1 MRKYK
6 RHICAKLKKL
16 LPAVLG
22 LMTAGSFMTAQAS
35 DAVSIPEGTEGNL
48 STAINPEGNTID
60 RYGIFGS
67 SGTGG
72 APPIYFFA
80 MSPIKNWGLNTDPN
94 GELTKNS
101 IGDYAYLVNNGV
113 IRLSYKEIA
122 DKYGSLVTG
131 SIPVADGYYYN
142 VMGRGLQA
150 GTNSTVINNGAIY
163 MVFDEDESTKG
174 LFFHA
179 LNASNNS
186 SMINNGTI
194 EITGQGSTGANVRA
208 LATSGNDMIMR
219 NYGTI
224 YMDVGSAELSR
235 SLANTGQRSLIEN
248 YGTIYNRSHAL
259 IYGMAYN
266 RNSQLNNFGKVTAIV
281 NAAADKTGNVSA
293 AFSVTAPGAM
303 GLVGTGGNNYT
314 GKSIFNSGIVDV
326 QVMGAYALPT
336 TAAADFL
343 LGNTS
348 SPGMTNKKPLDSG
361 IWYVENIGVLK
372 HSSTVQP
379 SAENSYV
386 VRNSEIGINTVTGIG
401 DAMNP
406 VQAKIGRWTTE
417 LRDFGTTKD
426 FIQVARHSGDS
437 AGEYKY
443 GVDFSSTNLIL
454 RPAAGYTAGTPYLV
468 SANTLVTPVDGN
480 SLESLADVTG
490 MDTMTFSSEVA
501 DIIAVNAAQVYPGT
515 YAVSLTP
522 TNDSAKSKRLLN
534 SVAMLPVDFTRASM
548 DRLDYELETNPDK
561 WFLTPYYTN
570 SKRSSG
576 MKGKFH
582 GYIGG
587 SNWRFGDKLTGG
599 IHASYS
605 IGNGKDGGI
614 AYTHVKGVAGGL
626 HLTYTPEVDKNWI
639 RANVTYM
646 HNSGDAT
653 FDKTASTGLL
663 LNGKRSEDSNNI
675 YAAINV
681 GQKNTL
687 SERDDLRS
695 EVGLSYLN
703 MNNADPVNWS
713 YMGEELAGY
722 RMSVD
727 KYNALYATAKTAWSH
742 RFSDADNSGV
752 LRLGLGVRGR
762 LSAKNMQLG
771 MMNTK
776 LGGTVRE
783 DPIQGLVN
791 VSYNQPFNSRFQMD
805 LGYQG
810 VFGKDL
816 KNHNFYASFNA
827 SF

>member
-1 MRKYK
+1 
-6 RHICAKLKKL
+6 
-16 LPAVLG
+16 
-22 LMTAGSFMTAQAS
+22 MTAQAS
-35 DAVSIPEGTEGNL
+35 EAITVPAGTEAAQ
-48 STAINPEGNTID
+48 STATNPESNTID
-60 RYGIFGS
+60 VYGVFGS
-67 SGTGG
+67 RGG
-72 APPIYFFA
+72 SVGMIPIYFYGMGAVKDF
-80 MSPIKNWGLNTDPN
+80 GLNTSPF
-94 GELTKNS
+94 GELTTNS
-101 IGDYAYLVNNGV
+101 IGSYATLINNGV
-113 IRLSYKEIA
+113 ITLHYKDIV
-122 DKYGSLVTG
+122 DKYGALVDNG
-131 SIPVADGYYYN
+131 SYALM
-142 VMGRGLQA
+142 MGRGLVA
-150 GTNSTVINNGAIY
+150 DEYSTLINNGTIK
-163 MVFDEDESTKG
+163 MVFDEDESTKS
-174 LFFHA
+174 LYFHA
-179 LNASNNS
+179 LYAGNNS
-186 SMINNGTI
+186 SMINNGRI
-194 EITGQGSTGANVRA
+194 EITGNGSSGADFRGM
-208 LATSGNDMIMR
+208 ATRGNDMIMR

-224 YMDVGSAELSR
+224 YIDVGNAELSR

-266 RNSQLNNFGKVTAIV
+266 RNDQLNNFGKVTAIM
-281 NAAADKTGNVSA
+281 NAASEKATNSES
-293 AFSVTAPGAM
+293 AFSSVTPGAM
-303 GLVGTGGNNYT
+303 GMVGTGGNDYS
-314 GKSIFNSGIVDV
+314 GRGIFNSGVV
-326 QVMGAYALPT
+326 NVHVMGAYAKP
-336 TAAADFL
+336 TAASVGFM
-343 LGNTS
+343 LGNLS
-348 SPGMTNKKPLDSG
+348 SPGMTDKQPVDSG
-361 IWYVENIGVLK
+361 IWFVENIGVINR
-372 HSSTVQP
+372 SNTVQP
-379 SAENSYV
+379 SAENNYV
-386 VRNSEIGINTVTGIG
+386 VRNSEIGINTVGGIG
-401 DAMNP
+401 DQLNP
-406 VQAKIGRWTTE
+406 VQAKIGRWATE
-417 LRDFGTTKD
+417 LRDFGATGD
-426 FIQVARHSGDS
+426 FIQVARHGKDTN
-437 AGEYKY
+437 GEYKY
-443 GVDFSSTNLIL
+443 SIDFSGTNLIL

-480 SLESLADVTG
+480 SLESLADITG
-490 MDTMTFSSEVA
+490 METMTFSSEVA
-501 DIIAVNAAQVYPGT
+501 DIINVNAAQIYPGT

-548 DRLDYELETNPDK
+548 DRLDYELETNSDK
-561 WFLTPYYTN
+561 WFLTPYYTH

-576 MKGKFH
+576 MTGKFH

-605 IGNGKDGGI
+605 LGNGKDGGI
-614 AYTHVKGVAGGL
+614 AYTHVKGIAGGL

-695 EVGLSYLN
+695 EIGLSYLN

-722 RMSVD
+722 RMNVD
-727 KYNALYATAKTAWSH
+727 KYNALYATAKTTWNH